1 MTVHRQKKRNPIAF
15 GLGFLLITFF
25 SGSLV
30 FANTLNRFEL
40 KDGSVIQ
47 GEILSY
53 SKGIYKINTDVLG
66 TITLS
71 ENKIRAIHPA
81 SSESKKLPSA
91 HNIDQVQKQMMN
103 DPETVELIQQL
114 QSNPSVQEI
123 LQDKELMDAIAQ
135 GNLNRVGDDP
145 KIKALMQQ
153 ETIGKIIEKNQ

>member
-1 MTVHRQKKRNPIAF
+1 MIIFYQNKRKFIAL
-15 GLGFLLITFF
+15 GLGLLLVIHML
-25 SGSLV
+25 GSLA

-53 SKGIYKINTDVLG
+53 SQGVYNINSEVLG
-66 TITLS
+66 AIALP

-81 SSESKKLPSA
+81 GNAKSPNAKD
-91 HNIDQVQKQMMN
+91 IDQVQKQMMN
-103 DPETVELIQQL
+103 DPETVQLIEQL
-114 QSNPSVQEI
+114 QNNPSVQAI

-135 GNLNRVGDDP
+135 GNLNRVGEDP

-153 ETIGKIIEKNQ
+153 ETVGKIIEKNQ